1 MVDDSNYVTSKFK
14 KNQVALYF
22 FIFESPP
29 YTIPENTSS
38 VSDKNLINR
47 SLSLKTFE
55 CISIPLN
62 FFASDEIN

>member
-1 MVDDSNYVTSKFK
+1 MYVTSKFK
-14 KNQVALYF
+14 KKPSCIIF
-22 FIFESPP
+22 FLFFESPP

-62 FFASDEIN
+62 FFCI